1 MVEDKI
7 AKYRAQAASLLGW
20 LMGCHTF
27 NDKTGYS
34 KGLWLVGIAAT
45 GTFGSFSLEAGR
57 ILGCWQ

>member
-1 MVEDKI
+1 
-7 AKYRAQAASLLGW
+7 
-20 LMGCHTF
+20 MGCHTF